1 MFRSFVASV
10 AVNTHPTLQ
19 DQVKSA
25 AEAAGQ
31 PELSSYIEDHEQMA
45 QLLHGWN
52 GPLLHGDG
60 Q

>member
-1 MFRSFVASV
+1 MLCLVASA
-10 AVNTHPTLQ
+10 AVNTHLALAS
-19 DQVKSA
+19 QVKSA

-31 PELSSYIEDHEQMA
+31 PELSSYIEDNEQMA
-45 QLLHGWN
+45 QLLHGRN